1 MDIEELNLT
10 EILTALQ
17 DFMTQDGAIS
27 LEQRD
32 FYKAFRTELNGHEGE
47 FLIEDVERLLIA
59 TRVQVDSIS
68 DEDFSKMGEA
78 I

>member
-1 MDIEELNLT
+1 LT

-27 LEQRD
+27 AEQRE
-32 FYKAFRTELNGHEGE
+32 FYRIFSQHLREHDGVFTV
-47 FLIEDVERLLIA
+47 EDIERLLMEGKKEVPDLI
-59 TRVQVDSIS
+59 
-68 DEDFSKMGEA
+68 DEEFFKMGEA